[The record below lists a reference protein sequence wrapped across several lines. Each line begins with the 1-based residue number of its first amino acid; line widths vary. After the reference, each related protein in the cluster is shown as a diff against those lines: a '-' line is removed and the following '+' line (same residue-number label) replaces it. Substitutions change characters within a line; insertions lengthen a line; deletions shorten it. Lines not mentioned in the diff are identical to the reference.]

1 MLAPNVSEGR
11 FSVWSCVLPMMPRS
25 RPSASSTALV
35 ICIPVVVRER
45 KEGQHGPVDFAWVS
59 RTSAAAGG
67 GEAPS
72 SGTVPGDGLSGAL
85 RRADAAHAARSV
97 VVSDRRPGQV
107 ARLVEL
113 AGVPEA
119 AHRDGDRRHQ
129 L

>member
-1 MLAPNVSEGR
+1 MLAPNVSESR
-11 FSVWSCVLPMMPRS
+11 FRVWSGVFAMMPRS

-35 ICIPVVVRER
+35 ICIPVICRER

-85 RRADAAHAARSV
+85 RRADTAHAARSL
-97 VVSDRRPGQV
+97 VVSDRGPGQV

-113 AGVPEA
+113 AVVRDA
-119 AHRDGDRRHQ
+119 AHRD
-129 L
+129 